1 LPDNSDPLF
10 QRPKINAYFLNDMLE
25 TFDLLKKFD
34 ALTAIE
40 NLSLRIEKGEMVGLV
55 GPDGAGKTT
64 LMRILSAILAPTSGT
79 ATVAGFDIVK
89 DSERLKAKIG
99 YMPQRFGLYEDLT
112 VLENLNFFSE
122 VYQLTKEKKKE
133 KYVEVFR
140 FSQLEP
146 FKNFLAGN
154 LSGGMKQKLALSCV
168 LLHTPEVLILDE
180 PTRGV
185 DPISRRDFWSIL
197 FEQRKKGMTIFIST
211 SYMDEAERCQRVA
224 FLDGGRL
231 IAYEPPLQLKQKMKG
246 VLFELVSEKSR
257 EAKSFLEKEEEVMN
271 VSLFGEKVHFTLED
285 EKILEDLKVKLQNAG
300 IEILSL
306 NKIEPSL
313 EDVFISLK
321 QAEEKD

>member
-1 LPDNSDPLF
+1 
-10 QRPKINAYFLNDMLE
+10 MLE

>member
-1 LPDNSDPLF
+1 
-10 QRPKINAYFLNDMLE
+10 MLE

-40 NLSLRIEKGEMVGLV
+40 NLSFKIEKGEMVGLV

-64 LMRILSAILAPTSGT
+64 LMRILSAIMAPTSGT
-79 ATVAGFDIVK
+79 GTVAGFDIVK
-89 DSERLKAKIG
+89 EAEKLKAKIG

-112 VLENLNFFSE
+112 VQENLDFFSE
-122 VYQLTKEKKKE
+122 VYQLSKDTKKE
-133 KYVEVFR
+133 KYEEVFR

-168 LLHTPEVLILDE
+168 LLHTPEILLLDE

-197 FEQRKKGMTIFIST
+197 FEQQKRGMTIFIST
-211 SYMDEAERCQRVA
+211 SYMDEAERCQKVA
-224 FLDGGRL
+224 FLDQGRL
-231 IAYEPPLQLKQKMKG
+231 IAYEPPLQLKQRMKG

-257 EAKSFLEKEEEVMN
+257 EARSFLEKDEEVMN
-271 VSLFGEKVHFTLED
+271 VSLFGEKVHFTLKD
-285 EKILEDLKVKLQNAG
+285 EKILEGLKVKLLNAG

-313 EDVFISLK
+313 EDIFISLK
-321 QAEEKD
+321 QAGEED

>member
-1 LPDNSDPLF
+1 M
-10 QRPKINAYFLNDMLE
+10 IE
-25 TFDLLKKFD
+25 ITGLKKEFGSVI
-34 ALTAIE
+34 AIQD
-40 NLSLRIEKGEMVGLV
+40 LSIKIEKGEMAGLV

-64 LMRILSAILAPTSGT
+64 LLRILSAIMAPTSG
-79 ATVAGFDIVK
+79 AAKVAGFDLAK
-89 DSERLKAKIG
+89 DSEKLKEKIG

-112 VLENLNFFSE
+112 VQENLDFFSE
-122 VYQLTKEKKKE
+122 VYQLSKDTKKE
-133 KYVEVFR
+133 KYEEVFR

-168 LLHTPEVLILDE
+168 LLHTPEILLLDE

-197 FEQRKKGMTIFIST
+197 FEQQKKRMTIFIST

-224 FLDGGRL
+224 FLDQGSL
-231 IAYEPPLQLKQKMKG
+231 IAYEPPLQLKQKMRG
-246 VLFELVSEKSR
+246 TLFELVSEKSR
-257 EAKSFLEKEEEVMN
+257 EARSLLEKDEEVMN

-285 EKILEDLKVKLQNAG
+285 EKILESLKVKLQNAG
-300 IEILSL
+300 IGVFSL

-313 EDVFISLK
+313 EDIFISLK
-321 QAEEKD
+321 QAVEKD

>member
-1 LPDNSDPLF
+1 MIEITGLI
-10 QRPKINAYFLNDMLE
+10 KE
-25 TFDLLKKFD
+25 FDSVI
-34 ALTAIE
+34 AIQD
-40 NLSLRIEKGEMVGLV
+40 LSMKIEKGEMVGLV

-64 LMRILSAILAPTSGT
+64 LLRILSAIMTPTSGT
-79 ATVAGFDIVK
+79 ATVAGFDIIK
-89 DSERLKAKIG
+89 GSEKLKAKIG

-112 VLENLNFFSE
+112 VMENLDFFSE
-122 VYQLTKEKKKE
+122 VYQLTRDKKRE
-133 KYVEVFR
+133 KYEEVFR

-168 LLHTPEVLILDE
+168 LLHTPEMLLLDE

-197 FEQRKKGMTIFIST
+197 FEQQKKGMTIFIST

-306 NKIEPSL
+306 NKIEPSF
-313 EDVFISLK
+313 EDIFISLK

>member
-1 LPDNSDPLF
+1 MPDNSDPLF

>member
-1 LPDNSDPLF
+1 M
-10 QRPKINAYFLNDMLE
+10 IE
-25 TFDLLKKFD
+25 ITGLKKEFGSVI
-34 ALTAIE
+34 AIQD
-40 NLSLRIEKGEMVGLV
+40 LSIKIEKGEMAGLV

-64 LMRILSAILAPTSGT
+64 LLRILSAIMAPTSG
-79 ATVAGFDIVK
+79 AAKVAGFDLVK
-89 DSERLKAKIG
+89 DSEKLKEKIG

-112 VLENLNFFSE
+112 VQENLDFFSE
-122 VYQLTKEKKKE
+122 VYQLSKDTKKE
-133 KYVEVFR
+133 KYEEVFR

-168 LLHTPEVLILDE
+168 LLHTPEILLLDE

-197 FEQRKKGMTIFIST
+197 FEQQKKRMTIFIST

-224 FLDGGRL
+224 FLDQGSL
-231 IAYEPPLQLKQKMKG
+231 IAYEPPLQLKQKMRG
-246 VLFELVSEKSR
+246 TLFELVSEKSR
-257 EAKSFLEKEEEVMN
+257 EARSLLEKDEEVMN

-285 EKILEDLKVKLQNAG
+285 EKILESLKVKLQNAG
-300 IEILSL
+300 IGIFSL

-313 EDVFISLK
+313 EDIFISLK
-321 QAEEKD
+321 QAVEKD

>member
-1 LPDNSDPLF
+1 
-10 QRPKINAYFLNDMLE
+10 
-25 TFDLLKKFD
+25 
-34 ALTAIE
+34 
-40 NLSLRIEKGEMVGLV
+40 LV

-64 LMRILSAILAPTSGT
+64 LLRILSAIMAPTSGT
-79 ATVAGFDIVK
+79 GTVAGFDIVK
-89 DSERLKAKIG
+89 DSEKLKAKIG

-112 VLENLNFFSE
+112 VMENLDFFSE
-122 VYQLTKEKKKE
+122 VYQLSSDTKKE
-133 KYVEVFR
+133 KYEEVFR

-168 LLHTPEVLILDE
+168 LLHTPEILLLDE

-197 FEQRKKGMTIFIST
+197 FEQQKKGMTIFIST

-246 VLFELVSEKSR
+246 TLFELVTDKSR
-257 EAKSFLEKEEEVMN
+257 EAKSFLEKDGDSSG
-271 VSLFGEKVHFTLED
+271 VSLFGEKVHFTLKD
-285 EKILEDLKVKLQNAG
+285 EKILEDIKIRLRNTG
-300 IEILSL
+300 IEVSSL
-306 NKIEPSL
+306 KKIEPSL
-313 EDVFISLK
+313 EDVFIALK
-321 QAEEKD
+321 QEGREV

>member
-1 LPDNSDPLF
+1 
-10 QRPKINAYFLNDMLE
+10 MLE
-25 TFDLLKKFD
+25 TFDLVKKFD
-34 ALTAIE
+34 SLTAIV

-64 LMRILSAILAPTSGT
+64 LMRILSAIMAPTSGT
-79 ATVAGFDIVK
+79 GTVAGFDIIK
-89 DSERLKAKIG
+89 DSEKLKEKIG

-112 VLENLNFFSE
+112 VMENLDFFSE
-122 VYQLTKEKKKE
+122 VYQLTRDKKKE
-133 KYVEVFR
+133 KYEEVFR

-146 FKNFLAGN
+146 FRNFLAGN

-168 LLHTPEVLILDE
+168 LLHTPEILLLDE

-197 FEQRKKGMTIFIST
+197 FEQQKKGMTIFIST

-246 VLFELVSEKSR
+246 TLFELVTEKSR
-257 EAKSFLEKEEEVMN
+257 EAKSFLEKDREALG
-271 VSLFGEKVHFTLED
+271 VSLFGEKVHFALKD
-285 EKILEDLKVKLQNAG
+285 EKILEDLKVRLRNAG
-300 IEILSL
+300 IEVSSL
-306 NKIEPSL
+306 KKIEPSL

-321 QAEEKD
+321 QAGE

>member
-1 LPDNSDPLF
+1 MI
-10 QRPKINAYFLNDMLE
+10 KI
-25 TFDLLKKFD
+25 TGLKKEFD
-34 ALTAIE
+34 SVIAIK
-40 NLSLRIEKGEMVGLV
+40 NLSMKIDEREMVGLV

-64 LMRILSAILAPTSGT
+64 LLRILSAIMAPTSGT
-79 ATVAGFDIVK
+79 GTVAGFDIVK
-89 DSERLKAKIG
+89 DSEKLKEKIG

-112 VLENLNFFSE
+112 VQENLDFFSE
-122 VYQLTKEKKKE
+122 VYQLSKDTKKE
-133 KYVEVFR
+133 KYEEVFR

-168 LLHTPEVLILDE
+168 LLHTPEILLLDE

-197 FEQRKKGMTIFIST
+197 FGQQKKGMTIFIST

-231 IAYEPPLQLKQKMKG
+231 IAYEPPLLLKQKMKG
-246 VLFELVSEKSR
+246 TLFELVTDKSR
-257 EAKSFLEKEEEVMN
+257 EAKSFLEKDGN
-271 VSLFGEKVHFTLED
+271 SLGVSLFGEKVHFTLKD
-285 EKILEDLKVKLQNAG
+285 EKILEDLKIKLKNAG
-300 IEILSL
+300 TEILSL

-313 EDVFISLK
+313 EDIFISLK

>member
-1 LPDNSDPLF
+1 
-10 QRPKINAYFLNDMLE
+10 MLE

-40 NLSLRIEKGEMVGLV
+40 NLSFKIEKREMVGLV

-64 LMRILSAILAPTSGT
+64 LLRILSAIMAPTSGT

-89 DSERLKAKIG
+89 DSEKLKEKIG

-112 VLENLNFFSE
+112 VQENLDFFSE
-122 VYQLTKEKKKE
+122 VYQLTREQKKE
-133 KYVEVFR
+133 KYAEVFR

-168 LLHTPEVLILDE
+168 LLHTPEFLLLDE

-197 FEQRKKGMTIFIST
+197 FEQQKKGMTIFIST
-211 SYMDEAERCQRVA
+211 SYMDEAEKCQRVA
-224 FLDGGRL
+224 FLDQGRL
-231 IAYEPPLQLKQKMKG
+231 IAYEPPLQLKQRMKG
-246 VLFELVSEKSR
+246 TLFELISYKRR
-257 EAKSFLEKEEEVMN
+257 EAKSFLKKEEKVMN
-271 VSLFGEKVHFTLED
+271 ISLFGERMHFTLKD
-285 EKILEDLKVKLQNAG
+285 EGILEGLRVKLESAG
-300 IEILSL
+300 IEVSSL
-306 NKIEPSL
+306 EKIEPSM
-313 EDVFISLK
+313 EDIFISLK
-321 QAEEKD
+321 QEEREV

>member
-1 LPDNSDPLF
+1 MPDNSDPLF

-25 TFDLLKKFD
+25 TFDLLKKF
-34 ALTAIE
+34 AEVTAVE
-40 NLSLRIEKGEMVGLV
+40 NLSFKIEKGEMVGLV

-64 LMRILSAILAPTSGT
+64 LLRILSAIMAPTSGT

-89 DSERLKAKIG
+89 DSEKLKVKIG

-112 VLENLNFFSE
+112 VQENLDFFSE
-122 VYQLTKEKKKE
+122 VYQLTKEQKKE
-133 KYVEVFR
+133 KYAEVFR

-146 FKNFLAGN
+146 FKIFLAGN

-168 LLHTPEVLILDE
+168 LLHTPEVLLLDE

-197 FEQRKKGMTIFIST
+197 FEQQKKGMTIFIST

-231 IAYEPPLQLKQKMKG
+231 IAYEPPLQLKQKMEG
-246 VLFELVSEKSR
+246 TLFELVTDKSR
-257 EAKSFLEKEEEVMN
+257 EAKSFLEKDGEAQR
-271 VSLFGEKVHFTLED
+271 VSLFGEKVHFTLKD

-306 NKIEPSL
+306 SKIEPSL
-313 EDVFISLK
+313 EDIFISLK
-321 QAEEKD
+321 QAEEKG